1 MRLAAD
7 IPFTRRPAA
16 RLALALAV
24 AACAATAGAKTS
36 DRQQAMDLTAAHMD
50 AVLTDDG
57 DAKMNG
63 DVVISQGTLNVHAD
77 DATVTRKG
85 GEIEEV
91 VLTGAPATLSQVNDN
106 GEPMN
111 AKAAKIV
118 YNTLTDII
126 VMTGGVVVTQPRG
139 NLQGE
144 MIKYDLTTGRLD
156 GGGGGGRV
164 KMRILPKSA
173 KPAQN

>member
-1 MRLAAD
+1 MRRAAADLSLRLLLPALLLAAG
-7 IPFTRRPAA
+7 P
-16 RLALALAV
+16 ALAKS
-24 AACAATAGAKTS
+24 T
-36 DRQQAMDLTAAHMD
+36 DRNQAMDVDAAQAD

-57 DAKMNG
+57 EAHLSG
-63 DVVISQGTLNVHAD
+63 DVVITQGTLNVRAD
-77 DATVTRKG
+77 DAVISRRG
-85 GEIEEV
+85 GEIAEV
-91 VLTGAPATLSQVNDN
+91 TLTGAPATLSQVNDN